1 MKQEDEQRLQNLDV
15 KNIKTIAGNYFARI
29 FVAQNRDTEIEAV
42 KGELAE
48 NTSMSSISNAVWAN
62 IQEMLEN
69 LSTKK

>member
-62 IQEMLEN
+62 IQEKLEN